1 MKRHTWKMFGVL
13 GMAAMLAI
21 GGVFAGSALADA
33 YDVEYGEYADIA
45 RASQWDLE
53 GDSGG
58 WAGSN
63 YYDNEYEYNY
73 SSSSS
78 RRRSSSSSSSTPDTY
93 YGDCWWSGR
102 TAHWDKQR
110 DSGEKY
116 QIQLRRGGTE
126 VALVKTSSASYDFS
140 SHMKQDGNYKF
151 RVRLVRGSKH
161 GSWGDYSETK
171 WFEGRSSSSSSSS
184 SRSSSSSS
192 SSSGGPG
199 SNVVTGWNRD
209 NRGWW
214 YRYANGS
221 YPTNCWQQINGKWYC
236 FDANGYMRTG
246 WINWNGV
253 YYFCGPN
260 GDMYTN
266 CYTPDGYYV
275 DGNGVWVH

>member
-1 MKRHTWKMFGVL
+1 MRKATLKMLGVL
-13 GMAAMLAI
+13 GMTAILAI

-33 YDVEYGEYADIA
+33 YDDQYGDAADIA
-45 RASQWDLE
+45 RASGWALE
-53 GDSGG
+53 EGG

-63 YYDNEYEYNY
+63 YYENEYNY

-78 RRRSSSSSSSTPDTY
+78 KKRSSSSSSSSYTPDAY
-93 YGDCWWSGR
+93 WGDCWWSGK
-102 TAHWDKQR
+102 TAHWDKR
-110 DSGEKY
+110 RESGEKY
-116 QIQLRRGGTE
+116 QIQLKRGGTE
-126 VALVKTSSASYDFS
+126 VALVKTTSTSYNFS
-140 SHMKQDGNYKF
+140 SYIKKDGDYKF
-151 RVRLVRGSKH
+151 RVRLVHNNKH
-161 GSWGDYSETK
+161 GSWGDYSDTK
-171 WFEGRSSSSSSSS
+171 WFEGKSSGGSGGG
-184 SRSSSSSS
+184 SSSSS

-199 SNVVTGWNRD
+199 QPQIVNGWNRD

-214 YRYANGS
+214 YRNANGT
-221 YPTNCWQQINGKWYC
+221 YPRNCWQMINGKWYC
-236 FDANGYMRTG
+236 FDGNGYMRTG